1 MIQYSHSKLQMV
13 SLSLDRSYQL
23 RPKRKEVIP

>member
-1 MIQYSHSKLQMV
+1 MIPSSHLRLQRI
-13 SLSLDRSYQL
+13 SLLTDRSYQL

>member
-1 MIQYSHSKLQMV
+1 MIQNSHSNPHM
-13 SLSLDRSYQL
+13 LSWSSDRSYQL

>member
-1 MIQYSHSKLQMV
+1 MIQNSQPWLHMISYPA
-13 SLSLDRSYQL
+13 DRSYQL